1 MIVFAGAVLVLPD
14 RVIDAGSIVVDDGRI
29 ESIHERAIDQ
39 PAGAR
44 YLDLAGHIIVPGFI
58 DVHVHGVEGVDV
70 LDDQQAVARVAALL
84 PKYGVTAF
92 CPTSIAC
99 PPEQLS
105 ALLAGV
111 QAARVARAPGSAR
124 VLPAHLESNFIN
136 PEFKGAQPISCLRLP
151 GAQGP
156 PMRPEAAPARSRRSS
171 RDSSRAEADAFT
183 GGDILDVIAKHRS
196 NVGIVTL
203 APELPG
209 GIDLVR
215 DLVTHGL
222 RVSLGHTG
230 ATYDEARAAID
241 AGARHATHLFNR
253 MSLMSSRAPGVTGA
267 VLESNAVAAELI
279 CDGVHVHPALMSMAI
294 RAKTARRMMAI
305 TDGTAGAGLPA
316 GSRTRIGDRPIVVT
330 DRCALLEDGTLAG
343 STLSMDGAFRML
355 VNEVKLSLADASR
368 MCSTTP
374 AEELGLPEQGAI
386 APGHAADL
394 VVLGRD
400 LRVRHTYVAGERAQ

>member
-1 MIVFAGAVLVLPD
+1 MIVLAGAILVLPD
-14 RVIDAGSIVVDDGRI
+14 RIIDAGSIVVSDGRI
-29 ESIHERAIDQ
+29 EAIHDRVITK
-39 PAGAR
+39 PAGAT
-44 YLDLAGHIIVPGFI
+44 YLELAGHVIVPGFI

-70 LDDQQAVARVAALL
+70 LDDEQAVARVAAIL

-99 PPEQLS
+99 TPEKLS
-105 ALLAGV
+105 ALLSGV
-111 QAARVARAPGSAR
+111 TAARATRAPGSAR

-136 PEFKGAQPISCLRLP
+136 PEFNGAQPLTCLRIP
-151 GAQGP
+151 RAQGARGAQG
-156 PMRPEAAPARSRRSS
+156 
-171 RDSSRAEADAFT
+171 AFT
-183 GGDILDVIAKHRS
+183 GDEILNVIATERS
-196 NVGIVTL
+196 SVGIVTL

-215 DLVTHGL
+215 DLVKHGH

-267 VLESNAVAAELI
+267 VLESTAVAAELI
-279 CDGVHVHPALMSMAI
+279 CDGVHVHPALMAMAI
-294 RAKTARRMMAI
+294 RAKTTRRMMAI
-305 TDGTAGAGLPA
+305 TDGTAGAGLPS
-316 GSRTRIGDRPIVVT
+316 GSRTRIGDRAIVVT
-330 DRCALLEDGTLAG
+330 DRCALLDDGTLAG
-343 STLSMDGAFRML
+343 SILSMDGAFRML

-374 AEELGLPEQGAI
+374 AEELGLADYGSIAI
-386 APGHAADL
+386 GKTADL
-394 VVLGRD
+394 VVLTRD
-400 LRVRHTYVAGERAQ
+400 LKVRQTYVAGELFQ

>member
-1 MIVFAGAVLVLPD
+1 MIVLAGAILVLPE
-14 RVIDAGSIVVDDGRI
+14 RVIDAGSIVVSDGRI
-29 ESIHERAIDQ
+29 EAIHDRVITK
-39 PAGAR
+39 PAGAT
-44 YLDLAGHIIVPGFI
+44 YLDLAGHLIVPGFI

-70 LDDQQAVARVAALL
+70 LDDEQAVARVAAIL

-99 PPEQLS
+99 TPEKLS
-105 ALLAGV
+105 ALLSGV
-111 QAARVARAPGSAR
+111 DAARATRAPGSAR

-136 PEFKGAQPISCLRLP
+136 PEFKGAQPETCLRLP
-151 GAQGP
+151 PRGAHRAP
-156 PMRPEAAPARSRRSS
+156 SAPAAS
-171 RDSSRAEADAFT
+171 EFT
-183 GGDILDVIAKHRS
+183 GDHILDIIAKRRAS
-196 NVGIVTL
+196 VGIVTL

-215 DLVTHGL
+215 DLVKHGH

-253 MSLMSSRAPGVTGA
+253 MSLMSSRAPGVAGA
-267 VLESNAVAAELI
+267 VLESTAVAAELI
-279 CDGVHVHPALMSMAI
+279 CDGVHVHPALMAMAI

-305 TDGTAGAGLPA
+305 TDGTAGAGLAP
-316 GSRTRIGDRPIVVT
+316 GSRTRLGDRAIVIT
-330 DRCALLEDGTLAG
+330 DRCAMLEDGTLAG
-343 STLSMDGAFRML
+343 SILSMDGAFRML
-355 VNEVKLSLADASR
+355 VNGVKLSLSDASR

-374 AEELGLPEQGAI
+374 ADELGLPELGALET
-386 APGHAADL
+386 GKAADL

-400 LRVRHTYVAGERAQ
+400 LRVRQTFVAGDRAL

>member
-1 MIVFAGAVLVLPD
+1 MIVFAGAVVVLPD
-14 RVIDAGSIVVDDGRI
+14 RVIEGGSLVVGDGRI
-29 ESIHERAIDQ
+29 QSIHDRAIEP
-39 PAGAR
+39 PAGAT
-44 YLDLAGHIIVPGFI
+44 YLDLTGEVIVPGFI

-70 LDDQQAVARVAALL
+70 LDDDLAVARVAAIL

-99 PPEQLS
+99 TPEKLS

-111 QAARVARAPGSAR
+111 QRARSSRASGSAR

-136 PEFKGAQPISCLRLP
+136 PEFNGAQPIACLRTP
-151 GAQGP
+151 RAVGA
-156 PMRPEAAPARSRRSS
+156 SRTSGAS
-171 RDSSRAEADAFT
+171 GGSGAFT
-183 GGDILDVIAKHRS
+183 ADDILRAIAAQRAS
-196 NVGIVTL
+196 VGIVTM

-215 DLVTHGL
+215 DLVKHGH

-230 ATYDEARAAID
+230 ASYDEARAAID

-267 VLESNAVAAELI
+267 VLESSAVAAELI

-294 RAKTARRMMAI
+294 RAKTTRRMMAI
-305 TDGTAGAGLPA
+305 TDGTAGAGLPT

-330 DRCALLEDGTLAG
+330 ERCARLEDGTLAG
-343 STLSMDGAFRML
+343 SILSMDGAFRTL
-355 VNEVKLSLADASR
+355 VNEVRLSLSDASR

-374 AEELGLPEQGAI
+374 AEELGLADYGSI
-386 APGHAADL
+386 AVGKTADL
-394 VVLGRD
+394 VVLTRD
-400 LRVRHTYVAGERAQ
+400 LRVQQTYLEGENSEYR

>member
-1 MIVFAGAVLVLPD
+1 MIVLAGAVLVLPD
-14 RVIDAGSIVVDDGRI
+14 RVIDAGAIVVDDGRI

-39 PAGAR
+39 PAGAT

-111 QAARVARAPGSAR
+111 QAARVAPAPGSAR

-136 PEFKGAQPISCLRLP
+136 PEFKGAQPMSCLRLP
-151 GAQGP
+151 PRGAHGAH
-156 PMRPEAAPARSRRSS
+156 RAPSAPGES
-171 RDSSRAEADAFT
+171 EFT
-183 GGDILDVIAKHRS
+183 GDEILAVIAKQRPS
-196 NVGIVTL
+196 VGIVTL

-330 DRCALLEDGTLAG
+330 ERCALLEDGTLAG
-343 STLSMDGAFRML
+343 SILSMDGAFRML

-386 APGHAADL
+386 APGKAADL

-400 LRVRHTYVAGERAQ
+400 LRVRQTYVAGERLF

>member
-1 MIVFAGAVLVLPD
+1 MIVLAGAILVLPD
-14 RVIDAGSIVVDDGRI
+14 RVIDAGSIVVSDGRI
-29 ESIHERAIDQ
+29 ESIHDRPIDK
-39 PAGAR
+39 PAGAT
-44 YLDLAGHIIVPGFI
+44 YLDLAGHVVVPGFI
-58 DVHVHGVEGVDV
+58 DVHIHGVEGVDV
-70 LDDQQAVARVAALL
+70 LDDEQAVARVAAIL

-99 PPEQLS
+99 TPEKLS
-105 ALLAGV
+105 ALLSGV
-111 QAARVARAPGSAR
+111 TAARATRAPGSAR

-136 PEFKGAQPISCLRLP
+136 PEYNGAQPVACLRIP
-151 GAQGP
+151 SAHGAH
-156 PMRPEAAPARSRRSS
+156 RAPWAPVES
-171 RDSSRAEADAFT
+171 AFT
-183 GGDILDVIAKHRS
+183 GDEILAVIAKQRAT
-196 NVGIVTL
+196 VGIVTL

-215 DLVTHGL
+215 DLVKHGH

-267 VLESNAVAAELI
+267 VLESAEVAAELI
-279 CDGVHVHPALMSMAI
+279 CDGVHVHPALMAMAI

-305 TDGTAGAGLPA
+305 TDGTAGAGLPP

-343 STLSMDGAFRML
+343 SILSMDGAFRML
-355 VNEVKLSLADASR
+355 VNEVRLSLPDASR

-374 AEELGLPEQGAI
+374 ADELGLPDLGAI
-386 APGHAADL
+386 ETGKAADL

-400 LRVRHTYVAGERAQ
+400 LRVRQTYVAGERTQ

>member
-14 RVIDAGSIVVDDGRI
+14 RVIDAGSIVVGDGRI
-29 ESIHERAIDQ
+29 QSIHEGAIEK
-39 PAGAR
+39 PAGAT
-44 YLDLAGHIIVPGFI
+44 YFDLAGHVIVPGFI

-70 LDDQQAVARVAALL
+70 LDDEEAVARVAAIL

-99 PPEQLS
+99 TPETLA

-111 QAARVARAPGSAR
+111 HRARGARAPGSAR

-136 PEFKGAQPISCLRLP
+136 PEFTGAQPETCLRLP
-151 GAQGP
+151 PRGAQRARRAPG
-156 PMRPEAAPARSRRSS
+156 APAES
-171 RDSSRAEADAFT
+171 AFT
-183 GGDILDVIAKHRS
+183 GDEILAVIAKERS
-196 NVGIVTL
+196 SVGIVTL

-209 GIDLVR
+209 GIELVR
-215 DLVTHGL
+215 DLVKHGH

-253 MSLMSSRAPGVTGA
+253 MSLISSRAPGVTGA
-267 VLESNAVAAELI
+267 VLESDAVAAELI

-294 RAKTARRMMAI
+294 RAKSARRMMAI

-316 GSRTRIGDRPIVVT
+316 GSRTRIGGRAIVVT

-343 STLSMDGAFRML
+343 SILSMDGAFRTL
-355 VNEVKLSLADASR
+355 VNVVKLSLPDASR
-368 MCSTTP
+368 MCATTP
-374 AEELGLPEQGAI
+374 AEELGLADCGSI
-386 APGHAADL
+386 AVGKTADL
-394 VVLGRD
+394 VVLTRD
-400 LRVRHTYVAGERAQ
+400 LRVRHTVVNGENRELRLN

>member
-1 MIVFAGAVLVLPD
+1 MIVLAGATLVLPD
-14 RVIDAGSIVVDDGRI
+14 RVIDAGSIVVSDGRI
-29 ESIHERAIDQ
+29 AAIHDRAIDK
-39 PAGAR
+39 PAGAT
-44 YLDLAGHIIVPGFI
+44 YLDLAGHVIVPGFI

-70 LDDQQAVARVAALL
+70 LDDEQAVARVAAIL

-99 PPEQLS
+99 TPEKLS
-105 ALLAGV
+105 ALLSGV
-111 QAARVARAPGSAR
+111 TAARVTRAPGSAR

-136 PEFKGAQPISCLRLP
+136 PEYKGAQPVACLRTPRCTGCNVQVHRQRAHLR
-151 GAQGP
+151 ATTFF
-156 PMRPEAAPARSRRSS
+156 ASSRSS
-171 RDSSRAEADAFT
+171 ASS
-183 GGDILDVIAKHRS
+183 
-196 NVGIVTL
+196 VGIVTL

-215 DLVTHGL
+215 DLVKHGH

-267 VLESNAVAAELI
+267 VLESTAVAAELI
-279 CDGVHVHPALMSMAI
+279 CDGVHVHPALMAMAI

-305 TDGTAGAGLPA
+305 TDGTAGAGLPP
-316 GSRTRIGDRPIVVT
+316 GSRTRIGDRAIVVT

-343 STLSMDGAFRML
+343 SILSMDGAFRML
-355 VNEVKLSLADASR
+355 VNEVKLSLS
-368 MCSTTP
+368 
-374 AEELGLPEQGAI
+374 
-386 APGHAADL
+386 
-394 VVLGRD
+394 
-400 LRVRHTYVAGERAQ
+400 

>member
-1 MIVFAGAVLVLPD
+1 MIVLAGAVLVLPD
-14 RVIDAGSIVVDDGRI
+14 RVIDAGSLVLGEGRI
-29 ESIHERAIDQ
+29 QSIHDRTIEK
-39 PAGAR
+39 PAGAT
-44 YLDLAGHIIVPGFI
+44 YVDLAGHVIVPGFI

-70 LDDQQAVARVAALL
+70 LDDEQAVARVAATL

-99 PPEQLS
+99 TPEKLS

-111 QAARVARAPGSAR
+111 NRARSSPAPGSAR

-136 PEFKGAQPISCLRLP
+136 PEFNGAQPLTCLRLP
-151 GAQGP
+151 QRQGAQG
-156 PMRPEAAPARSRRSS
+156 ARG
-171 RDSSRAEADAFT
+171 ADAFT
-183 GGDILDVIAKHRS
+183 GDDILDVIAKQRS
-196 NVGIVTL
+196 SVGIVTL

-209 GIDLVR
+209 GIELVR
-215 DLVTHGL
+215 DLVTHGH

-230 ATYDEARAAID
+230 ATYEQARAAID

-267 VLESNAVAAELI
+267 VLESTAVAAELI
-279 CDGVHVHPALMSMAI
+279 CDGVHVHPALLSMAI

-305 TDGTAGAGLPA
+305 TDGTAGTGLPT
-316 GSRTRIGDRPIVVT
+316 GSRTRIGDRSIVVT

-343 STLSMDGAFRML
+343 SILSMDAAFRTL
-355 VNEVKLSLADASR
+355 VSEVKLSLSDASR

-374 AEELGLPEQGAI
+374 AEELGLADYGSI
-386 APGHAADL
+386 AVGKTADL
-394 VVLGRD
+394 VVLTRD
-400 LRVRHTYVAGERAQ
+400 LRVRHTYLDGENLEPRSN

>member
-14 RVIDAGSIVVDDGRI
+14 RVIDAGSLVVSDGRI
-29 ESIHERAIDQ
+29 QSIHDRTIDK
-39 PAGAR
+39 PAGAT
-44 YLDLAGHIIVPGFI
+44 YLDLAGFVIVPGFI
-58 DVHVHGVEGVDV
+58 DVHVHGVEGIDV
-70 LDDQQAVARVAALL
+70 LDDEQAVGRVAAIL

-99 PPEQLS
+99 TPEKLS

-111 QAARVARAPGSAR
+111 TVARSTPARGSAR

-136 PEFKGAQPISCLRLP
+136 PQYKGAQPETCLRLP
-151 GAQGP
+151 RAAGAAGATG
-156 PMRPEAAPARSRRSS
+156 AAGA
-171 RDSSRAEADAFT
+171 AGAT
-183 GGDILDVIAKHRS
+183 GATGMFSGDDILTVIARRRAS
-196 NVGIVTL
+196 VGIVTL

-215 DLVTHGL
+215 DLVKHGH

-230 ATYDEARAAID
+230 ATYDDARAAID

-253 MSLMSSRAPGVTGA
+253 MSLMSSRAPGVAGA

-279 CDGVHVHPALMSMAI
+279 CDGVHVHPALMAMAI

-305 TDGTAGAGLPA
+305 TDGTAGAGLPT
-316 GSRTRIGDRPIVVT
+316 GSRTRIGDRPILVT
-330 DRCALLEDGTLAG
+330 DRCALLDDGTLAG
-343 STLSMDGAFRML
+343 SILSMDGAFRTL
-355 VNEVKLSLADASR
+355 VRVVSLSLSDASR

-374 AEELGLPEQGAI
+374 AEELGLADLGAI
-386 APGHAADL
+386 ATGKAADL
-394 VVLGRD
+394 VVLGPD
-400 LRVRHTYVAGERAQ
+400 LRVRHTYLAGELAQ